1 MFRLFL
7 KQMKG
12 YIWAFVIIA
21 YITGYFWLDGYDCG
35 ITLMFKD
42 IRDRWRRAKKEYLD
56 NKLEGK

>member
-1 MFRLFL
+1 M
-7 KQMKG
+7 
-12 YIWAFVIIA
+12 IV
-21 YITGYFWLDGYDCG
+21 G